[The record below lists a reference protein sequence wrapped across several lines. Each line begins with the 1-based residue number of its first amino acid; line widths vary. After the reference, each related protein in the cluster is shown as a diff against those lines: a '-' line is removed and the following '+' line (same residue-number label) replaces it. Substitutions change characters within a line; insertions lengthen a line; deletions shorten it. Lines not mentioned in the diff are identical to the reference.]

1 MPRAVLDMT
10 DRRLV
15 WAMPDWVPQELGK
28 ALPGGWELV
37 VIDEETDGSG
47 DGITRVAPSVLAA
60 VAKAEL
66 YFGFGIPAELLE
78 AGPGLKWVHSGAAGV
93 GKSLSPRMLE
103 SPVIFTN
110 SACVHAPPIA
120 ETVLGMILFF
130 FRGLDFAVEGQGG
143 GEWLVDRFY
152 AADAPIRELPESTI
166 GILGFGGIG
175 SEVARRVSSLGAHV
189 IALKRR
195 IPKGA
200 QHDLEPVSG
209 GGSLSSD
216 IELLHGKKG
225 FERLL
230 CESDVLVLTAPL
242 TPETRGIMDGEAISK
257 MKEGAILINVAR
269 GKLVDEEA
277 LVKALQGGWLRG
289 AGLDVF
295 SEEPLPPGHPLW
307 ELKNVILT
315 PHVSAVTRGFWRRET
330 DLIVGNMARFFDG
343 APLEEWE
350 NVVDKRA
357 GY

>member
-1 MPRAVLDMT
+1 MPVT
-10 DRRLV
+10 DFAFFNHDYHGHKGKIP
-15 WAMPDWVPQELGK
+15 WAH
-28 ALPGGWELV
+28 
-37 VIDEETDGSG
+37 GSG
-47 DGITRVAPSVLAA
+47 
-60 VAKAEL
+60 
-66 YFGFGIPAELLE
+66 
-78 AGPGLKWVHSGAAGV
+78 
-93 GKSLSPRMLE
+93 
-103 SPVIFTN
+103 
-110 SACVHAPPIA
+110 
-120 ETVLGMILFF
+120 
-130 FRGLDFAVEGQGG
+130 
-143 GEWLVDRFY
+143 
-152 AADAPIRELPESTI
+152 REL
-166 GILGFGGIG
+166 
-175 SEVARRVSSLGAHV
+175 
-189 IALKRR
+189 
-195 IPKGA
+195 
-200 QHDLEPVSG
+200 
-209 GGSLSSD
+209 
-216 IELLHGKKG
+216 

-242 TPETRGIMDGEAISK
+242 TPETRGIMDGEAICK